1 MAFDEAL
8 EKITSEMT
16 DMYAIERNGQRF
28 LYFKGYIIGMIV
40 PGEGTRALSGG
51 RVLLFPQK
59 TRVPFDIWAAREVA
73 AQKGAAQKGAAQ
85 KCISQE
91 IAPQEITSRPTVDYL
106 ARGKELLDDVVM
118 SGSAQAILDSVGN
131 GWD

>member
-1 MAFDEAL
+1 MWSMTFDEAL
-8 EKITSEMT
+8 EKIADGAI

-59 TRVPFDIWAAREVA
+59 TRVPFDVWAAREIA
-73 AQKGAAQKGAAQ
+73 AQKDAAQRGA
-85 KCISQE
+85 
-91 IAPQEITSRPTVDYL
+91 V
-106 ARGKELLDDVVM
+106 
-118 SGSAQAILDSVGN
+118 
-131 GWD
+131 